1 MFVTF
6 ELLKVGR
13 YELLSQNVT
22 TMDFTWQINIGLIS
36 GLLCNLYDN
45 VVELVVEQEHLDRW
59 GSSNVL
65 QVIDMALDYLRE
77 CVIHENLLLLIIF
90 LCNDVVL
97 KKLAISSLYVPKHVA
112 QYLSTYFASV
122 VRMQTCDESVRDQLR
137 THCSTVGTHKL
148 PSFYQ

>member
-1 MFVTF
+1 
-6 ELLKVGR
+6 
-13 YELLSQNVT
+13 
-22 TMDFTWQINIGLIS
+22 
-36 GLLCNLYDN
+36 
-45 VVELVVEQEHLDRW
+45 
-59 GSSNVL
+59 
-65 QVIDMALDYLRE
+65 MALDYLRE

-137 THCSTVGTHKL
+137 THCSTVPINYHRFINKTVKFSSPYTGRQQPLNPLRGHVLKT
-148 PSFYQ
+148 